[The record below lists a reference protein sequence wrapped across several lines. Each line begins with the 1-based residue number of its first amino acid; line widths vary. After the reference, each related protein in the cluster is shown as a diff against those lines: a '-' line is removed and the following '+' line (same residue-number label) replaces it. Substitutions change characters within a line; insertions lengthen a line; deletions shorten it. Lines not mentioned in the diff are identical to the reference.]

1 MASQSSKS
9 ASSSTSSS
17 ISISKYDY
25 DVFLSFC
32 REDVGKSFA
41 DHLYAALVKKGLNP
55 FREATSASESSMSIE
70 KSKVQATS
78 ASESSMSIEKS
89 KAVIVIF
96 SRNYAHFTSLLSDL
110 VEIIRHGEATGKP
123 IIPVFYHVDP
133 SVVRKQI
140 DNYGEAFAEYES
152 NHEKEKVNRWR
163 YALTVAG
170 NLGGYVLH
178 HGR

>member
-9 ASSSTSSS
+9 ASSFTSSS
-17 ISISKYDY
+17 IFISKYDY

-70 KSKVQATS
+70 KSK
-78 ASESSMSIEKS
+78 
-89 KAVIVIF
+89 AVIVIF
-96 SRNYAHFTSLLSDL
+96 SRNYAHFTFLLSDL
-110 VEIIRHGEATGKP
+110 VEIIRHREATGKP

-140 DNYGEAFAEYES
+140 HNYGEAFAKYES
-152 NHEKEKVNRWR
+152 MHEKEKVNRWR
-163 YALTVAG
+163 NALTEAS
-170 NLGGYVLH
+170 NLTGYFLDH
-178 HGR
+178 RR

>member
-32 REDVGKSFA
+32 WPDVGQSFA

-70 KSKVQATS
+70 KSK
-78 ASESSMSIEKS
+78 
-89 KAVIVIF
+89 AVIVIF
-96 SRNYAHFTSLLSDL
+96 SRNYAHFSSLLSDL
-110 VEIIRHGEATGKP
+110 VEIIRHREATGKP
-123 IIPVFYHVDP
+123 IIPVFYDVDP

-152 NHEKEKVNRWR
+152 KHEKEKVNRWR
-163 YALTVAG
+163 NALTEAS
-170 NLGGYVLH
+170 NLTGYVLK